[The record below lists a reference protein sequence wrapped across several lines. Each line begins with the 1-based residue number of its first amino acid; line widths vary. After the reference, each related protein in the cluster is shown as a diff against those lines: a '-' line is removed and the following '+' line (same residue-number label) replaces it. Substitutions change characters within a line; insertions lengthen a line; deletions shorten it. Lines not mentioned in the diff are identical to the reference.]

1 MTPGDVM
8 AEITSDDR
16 IRHWGDYLAGRGS
29 DQCGEAMLMW
39 GHIQHL
45 LRPEG
50 PWHTPLSP
58 KEVEHLRV
66 SLRTILDTIEV
77 AHSRTPQHFYVVQEG
92 GR

>member
-8 AEITSDDR
+8 DAIIADDR
-16 IRHWGDYLAGRGS
+16 ITHWGGILS
-29 DQCGEAMLMW
+29 TEPDQCAQAIIMW

-45 LRPEG
+45 LRPDG

-58 KEVEHLRV
+58 SEIEHLRV
-66 SLRTILDTIEV
+66 SLRTILDALNV
-77 AHSRTPQHFYVVQEG
+77 AHQRSPEPMYVVKEG